1 MIPEMIDFQG
11 KKWVVRA
18 KLEERKVD
26 DHTKLKSN
34 YGCDL
39 VLKNNQNVFFM
50 LDEIIDVEFEEI

>member
-1 MIPEMIDFQG
+1 MFEMIDYDNRKWRVVG
-11 KKWVVRA
+11 KVEGNRI
-18 KLEERKVD
+18 D

-50 LDEIIDVEFEEI
+50 LDDIIDVEFEEI

>member
-1 MIPEMIDFQG
+1 MLPEFIDFQG
-11 KKWVVRA
+11 KKWEVVG
-18 KLEERKVD
+18 KVEGNRID